1 MFVLIYNMVSVPLS
15 QIEAY
20 LTFLKNHDTQLSMLT
35 KLKDDSLLDVA
46 EYEVKLTWALLLMH
60 ETVDKLLKE
69 NNII

>member
-46 EYEVKLTWALLLMH
+46 EYEVKLT
-60 ETVDKLLKE
+60 
-69 NNII
+69 

>member
-1 MFVLIYNMVSVPLS
+1 
-15 QIEAY
+15 
-20 LTFLKNHDTQLSMLT
+20 MLT

>member
-1 MFVLIYNMVSVPLS
+1 MVSVPLP

-35 KLKDDSLLDVA
+35 KLKDDNLLDVA